1 MTEDQTT
8 LTLVREVEQLFGEEA
23 WQRANDRAYDRAR
36 GALTGDSDEWLR
48 CLLLPSRTSCGGY
61 SRRTE
66 RASCLSGVAI
76 PIGPRSLDGNT
87 TKCHS

>member
-48 CLLLPSRTSCGGY
+48 VFTAAFQDELRRLLTP
-61 SRRTE
+61 
-66 RASCLSGVAI
+66 
-76 PIGPRSLDGNT
+76 
-87 TKCHS
+87 H